1 LLSDNAKLAQRVP
14 TALTRNPKEA
24 LMPPFRRTARE
35 PRPQHIRLGGR
46 EIEARGLAGGFW
58 SDLYYRS
65 MTVSWPGF
73 FAAAAAIFL
82 ALNGSFALVYFLGE
96 NPIANAAPGRF
107 LDLLYFSIETLATV
121 GYGDMHPQ
129 TDYGHLVATVEIF
142 TGMSFLAVM
151 TGLVFARFS
160 RPRAR
165 FVFAR
170 HPIVGQHQGEPTLM
184 IRVANARHNIISGA
198 TARLW
203 LIRGEQSAEGQ
214 YFRRY
219 HQLALQ
225 RTENPVF
232 ALTWTIFHPID
243 ESSPL
248 YGASPHALA
257 AADALLVLTIS
268 GLDDNSAQQL
278 NARQTYSQD
287 HIRWQHR
294 YVDIS
299 SNADDGRLVLD
310 YGKFHDVR
318 PEEDHDAGAAPS
330 GT

>member
-1 LLSDNAKLAQRVP
+1 MLPL
-14 TALTRNPKEA
+14 
-24 LMPPFRRTARE
+24 RRISGE
-35 PRPQHIRLGGR
+35 PRPQRIRLGER
-46 EIEARGLAGGFW
+46 DIEARGLAGGFW

-73 FAAAAAIFL
+73 FASAAAIFIV
-82 ALNGSFALVYFLGE
+82 LNCGFAVVFFLGHQ
-96 NPIANAAPGRF
+96 PIANAAPDRF

-165 FVFAR
+165 FVFAKY
-170 HPIVGQHQGEPTLM
+170 PVVAQHDGRRTLM
-184 IRVANARHNIISGA
+184 IRVANARHNTISGA

-203 LIRGEQSAEGQ
+203 LIRGQQSSEGQ

-219 HQLALQ
+219 YELKLE
-225 RTENPVF
+225 RNENPVF
-232 ALTWTIFHPID
+232 ALSWTIFHTID
-243 ESSPL
+243 ASSPL
-248 YGASPHALA
+248 HGLTRDDLA
-257 AADALLVLTIS
+257 QADALLVLNIS

-278 NARQTYSQD
+278 NARQNYSQD
-287 HIRWQHR
+287 DIRWGHR
-294 YVDIS
+294 YVDIAS
-299 SNADDGRLVLD
+299 DAADGRLLLD
-310 YGKFHDVR
+310 YRKFHDVT
-318 PEEDHDAGAAPS
+318 PEKN
-330 GT
+330 

>member
-1 LLSDNAKLAQRVP
+1 
-14 TALTRNPKEA
+14 
-24 LMPPFRRTARE
+24 MWPFRLSPE
-35 PRPQHIRLGGR
+35 PRPQLIRLGGR

-65 MTVSWPGF
+65 MTVSWPAF
-73 FAAAAAIFL
+73 FAGAAAIFIV
-82 ALNGSFALVYFLGE
+82 LNGGFALVFSLGDR
-96 NPIANAAPGRF
+96 PIANAVPGRF
-107 LDLLYFSIETLATV
+107 LDLVYFSIETLATV

-129 TDYGHLVATVEIF
+129 SDYGHLVATVEIF

-170 HPIVGQHQGEPTLM
+170 FPIVAQHEGQPTLM
-184 IRVANARHNIISGA
+184 IRVANARHNFISGA

-214 YFRRY
+214 FFRRY
-219 HQLALQ
+219 YELDL
-225 RTENPVF
+225 RRSENPVF
-232 ALTWTIFHPID
+232 ALSWTIFHAVD

-248 YGASPHALA
+248 YGASPDDLA
-257 AADALLVLTIS
+257 QADALLVLTIS

-278 NARQTYSQD
+278 NARQSYSQA
-287 HIRWQHR
+287 HIRWRHR
-294 YVDIS
+294 YVDIAS
-299 SNADDGRLVLD
+299 SADDGRLLMD
-310 YGKFHDVR
+310 YSKFHDVT
-318 PEEDHDAGAAPS
+318 PEEKQAR
-330 GT
+330 

>member
-1 LLSDNAKLAQRVP
+1 MSLFRRVP
-14 TALTRNPKEA
+14 SEPK
-24 LMPPFRRTARE
+24 
-35 PRPQHIRLGGR
+35 PQLIRLGNR

-73 FAAAAAIFL
+73 FAGAAAIFL
-82 ALNGSFALVYFLGE
+82 ALNGGFALVYFLGD
-96 NPIANAAPGRF
+96 NPVANAVPGRF

-129 TDYGHLVATVEIF
+129 TDYGHLIATVEIF

-151 TGLVFARFS
+151 TGLVFSRFS

-170 HPIVGQHQGEPTLM
+170 YPIVAQHDGQPTLM
-184 IRVANARHNIISGA
+184 VRVANARHNTISGA

-203 LIRGEQSAEGQ
+203 LIRGEQSAEGE

-219 HQLALQ
+219 YELDL
-225 RTENPVF
+225 RRSENPVF
-232 ALTWTIFHPID
+232 ALSWTIFHPID

-248 YGASPHALA
+248 HGSGPDELA
-257 AADALLVLTIS
+257 KAEALLVLTIS

-278 NARQTYSQD
+278 NARRSYSQD

-299 SNADDGRLVLD
+299 SSADDGRLIID
-310 YGKFHDVR
+310 YGKFHDVT
-318 PEEDHDAGAAPS
+318 PEE
-330 GT
+330 T

>member
-1 LLSDNAKLAQRVP
+1 VSGAGRRAIARKPFMQL
-14 TALTRNPKEA
+14 
-24 LMPPFRRTARE
+24 FRRNLLE
-35 PRPQHIRLGGR
+35 PKPQRIRLGSR

-73 FAAAAAIFL
+73 FAGAAVIF
-82 ALNGSFALVYFLGE
+82 AVLNGAFAFIYFLGDR
-96 NPIANAAPGRF
+96 PVANAVPDRF
-107 LDLLYFSIETLATV
+107 LDLVYFSIETLATV

-151 TGLVFARFS
+151 TGLVFSRFS

-165 FVFAR
+165 FIFAR
-170 HPIVGQHQGEPTLM
+170 YPIVASHEGQPTLM
-184 IRVANARHNIISGA
+184 IRVANARHNTISGA
-198 TARLW
+198 MARLW
-203 LIRGEQSAEGQ
+203 LIRGEHSAEGQ

-219 HQLALQ
+219 YELDL
-225 RTENPVF
+225 RRNENPVF
-232 ALTWTIFHPID
+232 ALSWTIFHPID

-248 YGASPHALA
+248 YGASPDDLA
-257 AADALLVLTIS
+257 QAEALLVLTIS

-278 NARQTYSQD
+278 NARQTYSQE

-294 YVDIS
+294 YVDIA
-299 SNADDGRLVLD
+299 SNADDGRLLLD
-310 YGKFHDVR
+310 YGKFHDVT
-318 PEEDHDAGAAPS
+318 PEGS
-330 GT
+330 

>member
-1 LLSDNAKLAQRVP
+1 
-14 TALTRNPKEA
+14 
-24 LMPPFRRTARE
+24 MPLFRRTPSE
-35 PRPQHIRLGGR
+35 PRPQYIRLGDR

-65 MTVSWPGF
+65 MTVSWPAF
-73 FAAAAAIFL
+73 FASAAAIFIV
-82 ALNGSFALVYFLGE
+82 LNGGFALIYFLGDR
-96 NPIANAAPGRF
+96 PIANAVPGRF

-170 HPIVGQHQGEPTLM
+170 YPIVAQHEGQPTLM
-184 IRVANARHNIISGA
+184 IRVANARHNTISGA

-219 HQLALQ
+219 YELDLL
-225 RTENPVF
+225 RNENPVF
-232 ALTWTIFHPID
+232 ALSWTIFHVID
-243 ESSPL
+243 EGSPL
-248 YGASPHALA
+248 HGAGPHDLA
-257 AADALLVLTIS
+257 QAETLLVLTIS

-278 NARQTYSQD
+278 NARRNYSQD

-299 SNADDGRLVLD
+299 SSADDGRLMLD
-310 YGKFHDVR
+310 YGKFHDVT
-318 PEEDHDAGAAPS
+318 PEED
-330 GT
+330 

>member
-1 LLSDNAKLAQRVP
+1 
-14 TALTRNPKEA
+14 
-24 LMPPFRRTARE
+24 MWPFRPTPE
-35 PRPQHIRLGGR
+35 PRPQLIRLGSR

-73 FAAAAAIFL
+73 FASAAAIFIV
-82 ALNGSFALVYFLGE
+82 LNGAFALVYSLGDR
-96 NPIANAAPGRF
+96 PIANAVPGRF

-129 TDYGHLVATVEIF
+129 SDYGHLVATVEIF

-170 HPIVGQHQGEPTLM
+170 FPVVARHEGRPTLM
-184 IRVANARHNIISGA
+184 IRVANARHNTISGA

-203 LIRGEQSAEGQ
+203 LLRGEHSAEGQ

-219 HQLALQ
+219 YDLTLL
-225 RTENPVF
+225 RNENPAF
-232 ALTWTIFHPID
+232 AMSWTIFHAIE

-248 YGASPHALA
+248 YGVSPDDLA
-257 AADALLVLTIS
+257 QADALLVLTIS

-278 NARQTYSQD
+278 NARRNYSQD
-287 HIRWQHR
+287 QIRWQHR
-294 YVDIS
+294 YVDIA
-299 SNADDGRLVLD
+299 SNAESGRLILD
-310 YGKFHDVR
+310 YGKFHEVR
-318 PEEDHDAGAAPS
+318 PEEG
-330 GT
+330 

>member
-1 LLSDNAKLAQRVP
+1 
-14 TALTRNPKEA
+14 
-24 LMPPFRRTARE
+24 
-35 PRPQHIRLGGR
+35 LGDR

-65 MTVSWPGF
+65 MTVSWPAF
-73 FAAAAAIFL
+73 FASAAAIFIV
-82 ALNGSFALVYFLGE
+82 LNGGFALIYFLGDD
-96 NPIANAAPGRF
+96 PIANTVPGRF

-170 HPIVGQHQGEPTLM
+170 YPIVAQHEGQATLM
-184 IRVANARHNIISGA
+184 IRVANARHNTISGA

-203 LIRGEQSAEGQ
+203 VIRGEHSAEGQ
-214 YFRRY
+214 YYRRY
-219 HQLALQ
+219 YELKLL
-225 RTENPVF
+225 RNENPVF
-232 ALTWTIFHPID
+232 ALSWTIFHVID

-248 YGASPHALA
+248 YGAGPGDLA
-257 AADALLVLTIS
+257 QTDALLVLTIS
-268 GLDDNSAQQL
+268 GFDDNSAQQL
-278 NARQTYSQD
+278 NARRNYAHGQ
-287 HIRWQHR
+287 IRWQHR
-294 YVDIS
+294 YVDIA
-299 SNADDGRLVLD
+299 SNADDGRLLLD
-310 YGKFHDVR
+310 YGKFHDVT
-318 PEEDHDAGAAPS
+318 PEED
-330 GT
+330 

>member
-1 LLSDNAKLAQRVP
+1 
-14 TALTRNPKEA
+14 
-24 LMPPFRRTARE
+24 MWPFRRARSE
-35 PRPQHIRLGGR
+35 PRPQFIQLGSR
-46 EIEARGLAGGFW
+46 EIEARGLTSGFW
-58 SDLYYRS
+58 SDLYYRC
-65 MTVSWPGF
+65 MTVSWPAF
-73 FAAAAAIFL
+73 FAGAASIFIV
-82 ALNGSFALVYFLGE
+82 LNGAFAFIYFLGDR
-96 NPIANAAPGRF
+96 PIANAVPGRF

-129 TDYGHLVATVEIF
+129 SDYGHLVATVEIF

-165 FVFAR
+165 FIFAR
-170 HPIVGQHQGEPTLM
+170 FPVVAQHEGQPTLM

-203 LIRGEQSAEGQ
+203 LIRGENSAEGQ

-219 HQLALQ
+219 YELDL
-225 RTENPVF
+225 RRSENPAF
-232 ALTWTIFHPID
+232 ALSWTIFHAVD

-248 YGASPHALA
+248 YGASPDDLA
-257 AADALLVLTIS
+257 QADALLVLTVS

-278 NARQTYSQD
+278 NARQSYPQA
-287 HIRWQHR
+287 HIRWRHR

-299 SNADDGRLVLD
+299 SSPSDGRLLMD
-310 YGKFHDVR
+310 YSKFHDVTPDENQAR
-318 PEEDHDAGAAPS
+318 
-330 GT
+330 